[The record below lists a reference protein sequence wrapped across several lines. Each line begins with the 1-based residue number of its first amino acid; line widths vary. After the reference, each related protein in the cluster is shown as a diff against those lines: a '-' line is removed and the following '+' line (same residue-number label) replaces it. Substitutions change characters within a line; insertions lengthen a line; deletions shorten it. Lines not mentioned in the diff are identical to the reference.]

1 MFLCCRQNIF
11 LQNCRKFS
19 LRSRI
24 ITDNLAEKLNY
35 YQNEQSPTSFSIQ
48 QFVDLSQDRAS
59 LYNLVRREIPTR
71 ISRVINELPQ
81 YFPPAVYD
89 QRTAQFIQ
97 DYFEMTFKEIETLPD
112 KLDTIDNITESQFLE
127 VLVRAGIRLGG
138 TTEMI
143 SEALISSN
151 TTSYTEQVLRIQ
163 PSLRRLFHQNVS
175 IDVLVNVYKP
185 KWTKKLN
192 TSTCIDTS
200 NDVIENLERAY
211 EDARYLCEQHYIN
224 APELQIESNTANVVF
239 PYIPSHLYLIFFE
252 VFKNSLR

>member
-1 MFLCCRQNIF
+1 MISETMFPCCRQNIF

-97 DYFEMTFKEIETLPD
+97 DYFEMTFKEIETAWQ
-112 KLDTIDNITESQFLE
+112 IGHYRQHY
-127 VLVRAGIRLGG
+127 R
-138 TTEMI
+138 
-143 SEALISSN
+143 
-151 TTSYTEQVLRIQ
+151 
-163 PSLRRLFHQNVS
+163 VS
-175 IDVLVNVYKP
+175 IPGSVSASWHP
-185 KWTKKLN
+185 ARRHHR
-192 TSTCIDTS
+192 
-200 NDVIENLERAY
+200 NDIRSS
-211 EDARYLCEQHYIN
+211 D
-224 APELQIESNTANVVF
+224 
-239 PYIPSHLYLIFFE
+239 
-252 VFKNSLR
+252 